1 MKFFADN
8 SGMRVVT
15 QDAWAEHVSEFMT
28 YQTESVFGQYSIM
41 YSKLSPRGG
50 YAKPDYVIGE
60 VHYSPDGNKAYF
72 IR

>member
-8 SGMRVVT
+8 SGMRAVT
-15 QDAWAEHVSEFMT
+15 QDEWAEHVSEFMT
-28 YQTESVFGQYSIM
+28 YQTEGVLGQNSIM

-60 VHYSPDGNKAYF
+60 VHYAPDGSKAYF

>member
-15 QDAWAEHVSEFMT
+15 QEEWAEHVSEFRT
-28 YQTESVFGQYSIM
+28 YQTESVLGQCSIV
-41 YSKLSPRGG
+41 YSKLSPSGG
-50 YAKPDYVIGE
+50 YAKPNYVIGE
-60 VHYSPDGNKAYF
+60 VHYAPDGSKAYF